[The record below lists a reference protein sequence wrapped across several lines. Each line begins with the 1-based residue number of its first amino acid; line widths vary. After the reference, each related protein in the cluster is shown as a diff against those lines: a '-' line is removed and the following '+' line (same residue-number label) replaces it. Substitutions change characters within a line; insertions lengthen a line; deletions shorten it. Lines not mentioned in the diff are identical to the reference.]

1 MSFVIIFRARDAEVI
16 NMLYQLENIIK
27 AYDGKAV
34 LDLKRLS
41 IQKGKVIGLLGP
53 NGSGK
58 TTLLEILAF
67 LLPPT
72 SGEIWFKQEQIN
84 SNLGRLMKLRRQ
96 VVLVQQH
103 PILFTTTVYKNIDFP
118 LKIRKTPKAKRIEMV
133 NELLELVGMASYKD
147 AGAHTLSGGQ
157 TQRVAI
163 ALALACSPDVIL
175 LDEPMSSVD
184 VENQITI
191 ERIIREINQIKG
203 ISVVFTTHDV
213 VQTSRLADN
222 TVFLFEGKVAKSIYE
237 NIFSARIEAGADGH
251 QYCMLPNGFKLR
263 TRSEKTGQ
271 NRISI
276 SPGKV
281 RISQNKCS
289 AEENTR
295 KGKIIQL
302 NQEQFNIRVLV
313 DAGIPLNVLIPKES
327 FNPHEMGIGDDV
339 WITCPVESID
349 IF

>member
-1 MSFVIIFRARDAEVI
+1 
-16 NMLYQLENIIK
+16 MLYQIKNIIK
-27 AYDGKAV
+27 AYNGQAV
-34 LDLKRLS
+34 LDIKRLS

-72 SGEIWFKQEQIN
+72 SGEIRFKQEHIN
-84 SNLGRLMKLRRQ
+84 SNMGRLMKLRRK

-118 LKIRKTPKAKRIEMV
+118 LKIRNTPKARRSEMV
-133 NELLELVGMASYKD
+133 EELLELVGMASFRD

-157 TQRVAI
+157 AQRVAI
-163 ALALACSPDVIL
+163 ARALACSPEVIL

-213 VQTSRLADN
+213 VQTSRLADD
-222 TVFLFEGKVAKSIYE
+222 TIFLLEGKVAKSIYE
-237 NIFSARIEAGADGH
+237 NIFSARIETGSEDH
-251 QYCMLPNGFKLR
+251 KFCTLPNGLRFKV
-263 TRSEKTGQ
+263 RSEKSGPM
-271 NRISI
+271 RISI
-276 SPGKV
+276 APGALILSP
-281 RISQNKCS
+281 NTPT
-289 AEENTR
+289 AAENTV

-302 NQEQFNIRVLV
+302 NEDRIHVRALV
-313 DAGIPLNVLIPKES
+313 DTGVPLNVLISKES
-327 FNPHEMGIGDDV
+327 FNRHNMGIGDDV
-339 WITCPVESID
+339 WVTCPVESID

>member
-1 MSFVIIFRARDAEVI
+1 
-16 NMLYQLENIIK
+16 MLYQLKNIIK
-27 AYDGKAV
+27 AYDGRAV
-34 LDLKRLS
+34 LDLKHLS
-41 IQKGKVIGLLGP
+41 FKKGKVIGLLGP

-72 SGEIWFKQEQIN
+72 SGEIWFKQEKVN
-84 SNLGRLMKLRRQ
+84 SNMGRLMKLRRK

-118 LKIRKTPKAKRIEMV
+118 LKIRSTPKAKRSELV
-133 NELLELVGMASYKD
+133 DELLDLVGMTSFRD
-147 AGAHTLSGGQ
+147 ANAHTLSGGQ

-163 ALALACSPDVIL
+163 ACALACSPEVIL

-213 VQTSRLADN
+213 VQTSRLADE
-222 TVFLFEGKVAKSIYE
+222 TIFLFEGKVAKSIYE
-237 NIFSARIEAGADGH
+237 NIFSAHIETGTDGH
-251 QYCMLPNGFKLR
+251 QYCMLPNGLKLR
-263 TRSEKTGQ
+263 TRSEKTGRI
-271 NRISI
+271 RISI

-281 RISQNKCS
+281 RVSHNTCGT
-289 AEENTR
+289 EENTR

-302 NQEQFNIRVLV
+302 NQEQSNIRVLV

-327 FNPHEMGIGDDV
+327 FNNHEMGIGDDV
-339 WITCPVESID
+339 WVTCPAESID

>member
-1 MSFVIIFRARDAEVI
+1 MDL
-16 NMLYQLENIIK
+16 NHLYL
-27 AYDGKAV
+27 
-34 LDLKRLS
+34 
-41 IQKGKVIGLLGP
+41 QKGKVIGLLGP
-53 NGSGK
+53 NGAGK

-72 SGEIWFKQEQIN
+72 SGEIWFKQEKIN
-84 SNLGRLMKLRRQ
+84 LNIGGLIKLRRK

-118 LKIRKTPKAKRIEMV
+118 LKIRNTPKTRRTRMV
-133 NELLELVGMASYKD
+133 HELLELVGMASYRD
-147 AGAHTLSGGQ
+147 VGAHTLSGGQ

-163 ALALACSPDVIL
+163 ARALACSPEVIL

-184 VENQITI
+184 VEHQITI

-203 ISVVFTTHDV
+203 ISVIFTTHDV
-213 VQTSRLADN
+213 VQTSRIADD
-222 TVFLFEGKVAKSIYE
+222 TLFLFEGKVAKSIYE
-237 NIFSARIEAGADGH
+237 NIFSAYIETDEDG
-251 QYCMLPNGFKLR
+251 QKYVRLPNGLKLR
-263 TRSEKTGQ
+263 TQSEKTGHT
-271 NRISI
+271 RISL

-281 RISQNKCS
+281 RIRQNNCNTQ
-289 AEENTR
+289 ENTR

-302 NQEQFNIRVLV
+302 NQEQFNVRVLV

-327 FNPHEMGIGDDV
+327 FNSHKIGIGDDV
-339 WITCPVESID
+339 WVTCPAESID

>member
-1 MSFVIIFRARDAEVI
+1 
-16 NMLYQLENIIK
+16 MLYQLKNIIK
-27 AYDGKAV
+27 AYNGRAV
-34 LDLKRLS
+34 LDLKHLS
-41 IQKGKVIGLLGP
+41 LQKGKVIGLLGP

-72 SGEIWFKQEQIN
+72 SGEIWFKQEKVN
-84 SNLGRLMKLRRQ
+84 SNMGRLMKLRRK

-118 LKIRKTPKAKRIEMV
+118 LKIRNTPKIRRSEMV
-133 NELLELVGMASYKD
+133 NELLELVGMASFRN

-163 ALALACSPDVIL
+163 ARALACSPEVVL

-213 VQTSRLADN
+213 VQTSRLADD
-222 TVFLFEGKVAKSIYE
+222 TIFLLEGKVAKSIYE
-237 NIFSARIEAGADGH
+237 NIFSARIETGTGDH
-251 QYCMLPNGFKLR
+251 KICTLPNGLRFKVQ
-263 TRSEKTGQ
+263 SEKSGPL
-271 NRISI
+271 RISI
-276 SPGKV
+276 APGEL
-281 RISQNKCS
+281 ILS
-289 AEENTR
+289 ANIPTAAENTV

-302 NQEQFNIRVLV
+302 NEERIHVRALV
-313 DAGIPLNVLIPKES
+313 DAGVPLNVLIPKES
-327 FNPHEMGIGDDV
+327 FNRHDMGIGDDV
-339 WITCPVESID
+339 WVTCPVESID

>member
-1 MSFVIIFRARDAEVI
+1 
-16 NMLYQLENIIK
+16 MLYQLKNIIK
-27 AYDGKAV
+27 AYNGQAV
-34 LDLKRLS
+34 LEIKRLS

-72 SGEIWFKQEQIN
+72 SGEIRFKQEPIN
-84 SNLGRLMKLRRQ
+84 SNTGRLMKLRRK

-103 PILFTTTVYKNIDFP
+103 PILFTTTVYKNIEFP
-118 LKIRKTPKAKRIEMV
+118 LRIRSIPKARRREMAD
-133 NELLELVGMASYKD
+133 ELLELVGMASFRD
-147 AGAHTLSGGQ
+147 ASAHTLSGGQ

-163 ALALACSPDVIL
+163 ARALACSPEVIL

-191 ERIIREINQIKG
+191 ERILREINQIKG

-213 VQTSRLADN
+213 VQTSRLADD
-222 TVFLFEGKVAKSIYE
+222 TIFLLEGKVAKSIYE
-237 NIFSARIEAGADGH
+237 NIFSARMETGTGDH
-251 QYCMLPNGFKLR
+251 KFCSLPNGIQLKVQ
-263 TRSEKTGQ
+263 SQKTGPI
-271 NRISI
+271 RISI
-276 SPGKV
+276 APGALILSP
-281 RISQNKCS
+281 NKPT
-289 AEENTR
+289 ATENSV

-302 NQEQFNIRVLV
+302 NEERIHFRALV
-313 DAGIPLNVLIPKES
+313 DAGVPLNVLIPKES
-327 FNPHEMGIGDDV
+327 FSRHDMGIGDDV
-339 WITCPVESID
+339 WVSCPVESIE

>member
-1 MSFVIIFRARDAEVI
+1 
-16 NMLYQLENIIK
+16 MLYQLNNITK
-27 AYDGKAV
+27 TYNGSPV
-34 LDLKRLS
+34 LDLKHLS
-41 IQKGKVIGLLGP
+41 LQEGKVIGLLGP

-67 LLPPT
+67 ILPPT
-72 SGEIWFKQEQIN
+72 SGEIWFKQEKIN
-84 SNLGRLMKLRRQ
+84 SNIGRLMKLRRK

-118 LKIRKTPKAKRIEMV
+118 LKIRNTPKAKRIEMV
-133 NELLELVGMASYKD
+133 DEFLELVGMAPFRD

-163 ALALACSPDVIL
+163 ARALACSPEVIF

-203 ISVVFTTHDV
+203 ISVVFTTHDMA
-213 VQTSRLADN
+213 QASRLAGE
-222 TVFLFEGKVAKSIYE
+222 TIFLFEGRVAESIYE
-237 NIFSARIEAGADGH
+237 NIFSAHIETGKDGH

-263 TRSEKTGQ
+263 TRSEKTGRI
-271 NRISI
+271 RISI
-276 SPGKV
+276 SPGRV
-281 RISQNKCS
+281 RINRNKFS
-289 AEENTR
+289 TEENTR

-302 NQEQFNIRVLV
+302 NQEPLNVRVLV
-313 DAGIPLNVLIPKES
+313 DAGIPLNVLILKES
-327 FNPHEMGIGDDV
+327 FDSHRMGIGEDV
-339 WITCPVESID
+339 WITCPEESID

>member
-1 MSFVIIFRARDAEVI
+1 
-16 NMLYQLENIIK
+16 MLYQLKNIIK
-27 AYDGKAV
+27 AYNGRAV
-34 LDLKRLS
+34 LDLKHLS
-41 IQKGKVIGLLGP
+41 LQKGKVIGLLGP

-72 SGEIWFKQEQIN
+72 SGEIWFKQEKVN
-84 SNLGRLMKLRRQ
+84 SNMGRLMKLRRK

-118 LKIRKTPKAKRIEMV
+118 LKIRNTPKIRRGEMV
-133 NELLELVGMASYKD
+133 DELLELVGMASFRN

-163 ALALACSPDVIL
+163 ARALACSPEVVL

-184 VENQITI
+184 VENQVTI

-213 VQTSRLADN
+213 VQTSRLADD
-222 TVFLFEGKVAKSIYE
+222 TIFLLEGKVAKSIYE
-237 NIFSARIEAGADGH
+237 NIFSARIETGTGDH
-251 QYCMLPNGFKLR
+251 KIFTLPNGLRFKVQ
-263 TRSEKTGQ
+263 SEKSEPLK
-271 NRISI
+271 ISI
-276 SPGKV
+276 APGEL
-281 RISQNKCS
+281 ILS
-289 AEENTR
+289 ANIPTAAENTV

-302 NQEQFNIRVLV
+302 NEERIHVRALV
-313 DAGIPLNVLIPKES
+313 DAGVPLNVLIPKES
-327 FNPHEMGIGDDV
+327 FNRQDMGIGDDV
-339 WITCPVESID
+339 WVTCPVESID